1 MQKTKLMSIYLFFLL
16 KCHLSPSPRGR
27 HNLTPFSSG
36 LWSMKFYYAR
46 MFLCSF
52 IIINSY
58 QDYLA
63 IIITKHISVFL
74 LFDLTDSR
82 IRIFVIFQF
91 QNNSSRKSC
100 ASMPASPHK
109 DYIWISHCPADNR
122 HTNASFP
129 KHPFHCARI
138 KPLLPSR

>member
-1 MQKTKLMSIYLFFLL
+1 
-16 KCHLSPSPRGR
+16 
-27 HNLTPFSSG
+27 
-36 LWSMKFYYAR
+36 MKFYYAR

-63 IIITKHISVFL
+63 IIITKRISVFL

-91 QNNSSRKSC
+91 QNNSRTINIT
-100 ASMPASPHK
+100 MGQ
-109 DYIWISHCPADNR
+109 
-122 HTNASFP
+122 
-129 KHPFHCARI
+129 
-138 KPLLPSR
+138 

>member
-1 MQKTKLMSIYLFFLL
+1 MSIYLFFLL
-16 KCHLSPSPRGR
+16 KCHLSPSLQGR